1 MIFDYVSIALKNLTH
16 RSLRSW
22 LTLLGIFIGVAAVV
36 SLIGLGDGLKAAVN
50 SQFGIS
56 STEVITVQA
65 GGISGMGPPG
75 TAVSNP
81 LVQDDVDEIRKLSV
95 VDLSFARILEQGSLE
110 FNKIT
115 GFGIAMSMPYG
126 ENRDFAESALELDTE
141 EGRLLKDGDN
151 KRVVLGYN
159 FLADKAG
166 FEKAVRVGNTI
177 VLEGEKFEVIGI
189 LEKKGSFIFD
199 NIVIVNED
207 PLRDL
212 VDNKDGVDIIA
223 VKIKDTSLMDKAK
236 VDIEKLMRKRRDV
249 DIGEEDFEVQTP
261 EAALATVSG
270 VLSGVQ
276 IFVGMIAMISV
287 LVGALGIVN
296 TMTTAVLERR
306 NTIGVMKAIGAKNSD
321 VFYQFL
327 IESGIMGLIGG
338 IVGVTFGTIIAYLG
352 TVAINNFLGAEI
364 SPSINFALISLTLL
378 GTFIIGC
385 VAGLVPAMDAARQKP
400 VDALR
405 GWKRAMSQNEMKC
418 SDATLR
424 G

>member
-405 GWKRAMSQNEMKC
+405 G
-418 SDATLR
+418 
-424 G
+424 